1 MDLYVYSDESGVFD
15 VVHNRFFVYGGL
27 ILLGSAQKREAE
39 NKYRHAE
46 KVLRDL
52 SGYSRET
59 ELKATLLTNAE
70 KGKLFRSVNQF
81 MKFGIVVEQRR
92 VYERIFRDKRSKQRY
107 LDYVYKI
114 GLKHVIQLLIHTEQI
129 SKSEIRNIH
138 ILADEH
144 ATATD
149 GKYELR
155 ESLLKEFRDGMYN
168 SNFTQFCEPLFPEI
182 SDVTVK
188 FLDSAKTPLI
198 RAADII
204 ANRVYYHAVS
214 EKLGLFHRRPNIAI
228 IIQP

>member
-144 ATATD
+144 ATATE
-149 GKYELR
+149 G
-155 ESLLKEFRDGMYN
+155 
-168 SNFTQFCEPLFPEI
+168 I
-182 SDVTVK
+182 SVERISGRNV
-188 FLDSAKTPLI
+188 
-198 RAADII
+198 
-204 ANRVYYHAVS
+204 
-214 EKLGLFHRRPNIAI
+214 
-228 IIQP
+228 